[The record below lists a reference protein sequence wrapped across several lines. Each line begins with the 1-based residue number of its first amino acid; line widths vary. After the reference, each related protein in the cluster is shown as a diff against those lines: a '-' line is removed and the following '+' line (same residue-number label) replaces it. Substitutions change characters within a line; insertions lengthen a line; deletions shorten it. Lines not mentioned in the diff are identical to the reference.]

1 MERTTLGVEKFAFKI
16 NSNGHS
22 SWVSD
27 LTIHFDDVAF
37 CTVLPGNGKLF
48 KGFVLRNCSSRQ

>member
-1 MERTTLGVEKFAFKI
+1 MERTTLGVEKFAFKR

-27 LTIHFDDVAF
+27 LTIHVDDVAL
-37 CTVLPGNGKLF
+37 CTVLPGNGRLF
-48 KGFVLRNCSSRQ
+48 KSFVLGSCSSQW